1 MNKKEKRA
9 YLMPYRCLGGFML
22 FTGIFSAA
30 LSSAIAPL
38 QLVIARIVLHEEI
51 AYFLAELISYGVI
64 VYSYYVAYRIF
75 VKKYVPQ
82 IIELKPVR
90 KWLPCLLEMVI
101 CFIMIRYC
109 WYFWTIILEHFDLI
123 EAAEMDL
130 EMHVLGL
137 LYAAVIAPIAEEMLF
152 RGFLLKMLR
161 RYSALV
167 AILFTSLSFGVFHG
181 TLSQAVPAAAIGVI
195 LAVLDLRY
203 DSLLPSIILHMATN
217 ILSIVEIYV
226 PIQFPF
232 DPLINL
238 YIFLGL
244 IALCLILN
252 FRHIR
257 KQAGNIK
264 TVLRLSYTSI
274 SYLVF
279 LIVYIALIVLQAIYI

>member
-30 LSSAIAPL
+30 LSSAVSPL
-38 QLVIARIVLHEEI
+38 QLVINKIISNREI
-51 AYFLAELISYGVI
+51 SFFLAELISYGVI

-75 VKKYVPQ
+75 VKKYIPQ
-82 IIELKPVR
+82 IIELKMVR

-109 WYFWTIILEHFDLI
+109 WYFWTLLLEHFELI
-123 EAAEMDL
+123 EAAEIDL

-137 LYAAVIAPIAEEMLF
+137 VYAGIIAPIAEEMLF

-167 AILFTSLSFGVFHG
+167 AVLFTSLSFGVFHG
-181 TLSQAVPAAAIGVI
+181 TLSQAVPAAFIGVI

-226 PIQFPF
+226 PIAFPF
-232 DPLINL
+232 DPQINL
-238 YIFLGL
+238 YVFLGL
-244 IALCLILN
+244 ILLCVIINL
-252 FRHIR
+252 RHIR
-257 KQAGNIK
+257 TQSRNIR
-264 TVLRLSYTSI
+264 TDNEMIDISLQRPFLRF
-274 SYLVF
+274 V
-279 LIVYIALIVLQAIYI
+279 